1 MSRWF
6 IADGKSFCF
15 TIQKEES
22 DSLMGV
28 GEPRKLLS
36 LAMRQQFGG
45 RCCGSPS
52 GCYDGMMLLAS
63 NCDRGVG
70 TGV

>member
-1 MSRWF
+1 
-6 IADGKSFCF
+6 
-15 TIQKEES
+15 
-22 DSLMGV
+22 MGV
-28 GEPRKLLS
+28 GGPRKLLS

>member
-1 MSRWF
+1 
-6 IADGKSFCF
+6 
-15 TIQKEES
+15 
-22 DSLMGV
+22 MGV

-63 NCDRGVG
+63 NCDRGVKPVFKG
-70 TGV
+70 TTAVIVRRK